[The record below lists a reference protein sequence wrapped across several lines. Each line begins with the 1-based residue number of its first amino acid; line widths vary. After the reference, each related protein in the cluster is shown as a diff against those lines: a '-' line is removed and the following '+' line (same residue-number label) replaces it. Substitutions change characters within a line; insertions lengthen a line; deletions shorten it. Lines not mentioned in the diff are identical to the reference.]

1 MKEKLIV
8 HRASFD
14 TGSSIMQ
21 GIGDETYRSI
31 VWDGRE
37 KILKSAVTQVS
48 RRPPFQNSPSY
59 GNAIIL
65 QSQRMEVEDSSGRV
79 TNNEGKTY
87 SKVRCTSFVGSLMR
101 MPNCHVTQ
109 MLGWST
115 GLPWSRHN
123 RSGTGQRTERS
134 GMENIGQCSIYGQD
148 GTNRIVGRFAKLWPC
163 FLKCWNHGY
172 HHDALRKNDFR
183 KRRTF
188 PASIGCWR
196 LLKGFVGISLG
207 DRRDGYPMSFQLPT
221 SNNVEFTVDPFHY
234 HTPYKNPCRCR
245 NTLLALAGST
255 AGTVTSK
262 VPPSTTSVTTTATTT
277 TTTRS
282 TSSTNSI
289 LDDGLSRGDARGAAI
304 RLEGVSISRGNS
316 QILKDIDWRIEPK
329 AKWGLIG
336 ANGCGKSTLLKAIME
351 EISYDGKITI
361 GTTQTVGYLQQTAVS
376 GSRKSVFEEAAS
388 AMKGIQAA
396 RDELYLAEQ
405 AVASHDET
413 DTTSSSST
421 STSVSSNNND
431 KKKKSTLEQD
441 LDRLD
446 QAIRQYEQLGG
457 YEQEKQVGEM
467 LHGLGF
473 TNLTQPCNELSGGWQ
488 MRVSFA
494 KLLLSKPSLALL
506 DEPSNHLDRPA
517 RSWLAQYLR
526 QYTDGAMILV
536 THDKEL
542 LESCQHIAE
551 ITSAG
556 TMQVYKSCTY
566 PQYLALKEERAKQA
580 LSEYQKNAEKAA
592 KLQTFVDKYGAS
604 ATKASAAQSRVKQ
617 IDKMKAEGL
626 LDAPSD
632 DILEQR
638 YKPRLNLPPPPKAM
652 GDVLLALSNEAMVGY
667 RDENSRTILP
677 LISKVNL
684 EIQRGMKILIRGPNG
699 AGKTTLLDTL
709 RGTLPLL
716 QGNRIENDALRLG
729 VFTQDLAQE
738 LDTSRRAVDL
748 VTEYARGGDDG
759 DIHISDQQARTVLG
773 GLGLT
778 GDKALRKVGELSGG
792 EKARVAL
799 GMFAL
804 KPSNLYLLDEVS
816 NHLDIECVEALS
828 EALSEWGGE
837 EGSLVVISHDKTF
850 CEQVGFSHVLTIQ
863 DDGTLKLEQRNTN
876 ESDWDTS
883 KSTLQRFSQ
892 QDNGGSG
899 EANPPAR
906 LMDEKL
912 RKQAYNAPK
921 RISKIESLI
930 EEKESKIALLDEEM
944 MTVGIDLTKKKE
956 GLEAE
961 VTKLMKEWEELEGL
975 LAELEESG

>member
-1 MKEKLIV
+1 MPHFATFCTTFHSTPYRFSLLSQKKYYIPCYLYLILF
-8 HRASFD
+8 S
-14 TGSSIMQ
+14 
-21 GIGDETYRSI
+21 
-31 VWDGRE
+31 
-37 KILKSAVTQVS
+37 
-48 RRPPFQNSPSY
+48 
-59 GNAIIL
+59 
-65 QSQRMEVEDSSGRV
+65 
-79 TNNEGKTY
+79 NN
-87 SKVRCTSFVGSLMR
+87 
-101 MPNCHVTQ
+101 NH
-109 MLGWST
+109 
-115 GLPWSRHN
+115 RHN
-123 RSGTGQRTERS
+123 QYW
-134 GMENIGQCSIYGQD
+134 NIPSNGLSS
-148 GTNRIVGRFAKLWPC
+148 
-163 FLKCWNHGY
+163 
-172 HHDALRKNDFR
+172 
-183 KRRTF
+183 RTF
-188 PASIGCWR
+188 PKFGQN
-196 LLKGFVGISLG
+196 K
-207 DRRDGYPMSFQLPT
+207 
-221 SNNVEFTVDPFHY
+221 
-234 HTPYKNPCRCR
+234 CRCR

-255 AGTVTSK
+255 ANTVTSTLT
-262 VPPSTTSVTTTATTT
+262 STVTTT
-277 TTTRS
+277 TTAYAA
-282 TSSTNSI
+282 NSI
-289 LDDGLSRGDARGAAI
+289 IDDGLSRGDARGAAI

-351 EISYDGKITI
+351 EISYDGKITV
-361 GTTQTVGYLQQTAVS
+361 GTTQTVGYLQQTAVA
-376 GSRKSVFEEAAS
+376 GSTKSVFEEAAS

-421 STSVSSNNND
+421 FSSVSSNINNNN
-431 KKKKSTLEQD
+431 KKKNTLEQD

-446 QAIRQYEQLGG
+446 QAMRRYEQLGG

-473 TNLTQPCNELSGGWQ
+473 TNLTQLCNELSGGWQ

-506 DEPSNHLDRPA
+506 DEPSNHLDRSA

-556 TMQVYKSCTY
+556 TMQVYKNCTY
-566 PQYLALKEERAKQA
+566 SQYLALKEERAKQA

-592 KLQTFVDKYGAS
+592 KLQTFVDKY
-604 ATKASAAQSRVKQ
+604 
-617 IDKMKAEGL
+617 DGL
-626 LDAPSD
+626 LDAPAD
-632 DILEQR
+632 DIMEQR

-652 GDVLLALSNEAMVGY
+652 GDVLLALSNDAMVGY
-667 RDENSRTILP
+667 KDENSSTILP
-677 LISKVNL
+677 LISKVHL
-684 EIQRGMKILIRGPNG
+684 GIQRGMKILIRGPNG

-759 DIHISDQQARTVLG
+759 DIYVSDQQARTVLG

-863 DDGTLKLEQRNTN
+863 DDGTLNLEQRNTN

-883 KSTLQRFSQ
+883 KSTFQRSQ
-892 QDNGGSG
+892 QDDGGSG

-906 LMDEKL
+906 LIDEKL

-930 EEKESKIALLDEEM
+930 EEKESKIALLDDEM
-944 MTVGIDLTKKKE
+944 MSVGNDVGELIDLTKKKE
-956 GLEAE
+956 SLEAE
-961 VTKLMKEWEELEGL
+961 VSKLMKEWEELEAL